1 MKSERIRKRDA
12 YNSFS
17 PNQFL
22 NPMTGQFRQL
32 DNSPWFIKKKPDG
45 KVGYYLNMESKFQQ
59 MPDACFKAT
68 TEGSKILDVDT
79 IKAEVKEFMEAT
91 DVKK

>member
-1 MKSERIRKRDA
+1 MSDRIRKRDA
-12 YNSFS
+12 YNSLA

-22 NPMTGQFRQL
+22 NEKTGAFKQL
-32 DNSPWFIKKKPDG
+32 NNSPWFIKRKPDG

-68 TEGSKILDVDT
+68 TEGSKTLDVNVIRAD
-79 IKAEVKEFMEAT
+79 VKKFMEAT
-91 DVKK
+91 NVQE